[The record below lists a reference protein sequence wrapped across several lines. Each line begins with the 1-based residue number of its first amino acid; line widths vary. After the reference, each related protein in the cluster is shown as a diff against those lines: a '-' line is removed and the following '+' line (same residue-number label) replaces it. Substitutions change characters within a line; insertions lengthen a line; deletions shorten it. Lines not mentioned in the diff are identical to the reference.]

1 MPASQRIYLDHAA
14 TSWPK
19 MPGVVEACVAF
30 QNQIGASAGRGVYRS
45 AASAERIVESARK
58 ALAALIGAEHSGQI
72 AFTNN
77 GTMALYVAILGVLH
91 ANDLRGQHVVTTTT
105 EHNSVLRMLAK
116 LEDERGLSWSA
127 VPCDHQGRVPVDA
140 VRDAMRPNT
149 RLVIVN
155 HASNVTGAV
164 QDIASIG
171 HAAHANHALLLV
183 DAAQS
188 IGYVEIDAA
197 RQPLDLLVAPAH
209 KGLGGMLGTA
219 FIYSADSV
227 RDRLRCPWIG
237 GTGRHSD
244 RLRDTFSWTE
254 SVESGNLNV
263 PSIASLDTSL
273 KQLPSCAHFASE
285 WTPRLATI
293 IEILTGVPGMRVLAP
308 SHPSVP
314 NEPCAPVISL
324 TSDLFGCHE
333 LAMLLDQEF
342 GIEARSGYHCAALMH
357 RDLGTETHGG
367 TLRISFG
374 HTSTQQDFD
383 AAIEAMD
390 WLKRLHTS

>member
-1 MPASQRIYLDHAA
+1 
-14 TSWPK
+14 
-19 MPGVVEACVAF
+19 
-30 QNQIGASAGRGVYRS
+30 
-45 AASAERIVESARK
+45 
-58 ALAALIGAEHSGQI
+58 
-72 AFTNN
+72 
-77 GTMALYVAILGVLH
+77 
-91 ANDLRGQHVVTTTT
+91 
-105 EHNSVLRMLAK
+105 MLAK
-116 LEDERGLSWSA
+116 LEDERGLSWTA
-127 VPCDHQGRVPVDA
+127 VPCDLQGRVSVDG
-140 VRDAMRPNT
+140 VRAAMRPKT

-155 HASNVTGAV
+155 HASNVSGAV

-171 HAAHANHALLLV
+171 QAAHANQALLLV

-188 IGYVEIDAA
+188 IGYVEVDAM
-197 RQPLDLLVAPAH
+197 RQPFDLLVAPGH

-227 RDRLRCPWIG
+227 RERLRSPWIG

-263 PSIASLDTSL
+263 PAIASLDASL
-273 KQLPSCAHFASE
+273 KQLPTSAYFASE
-285 WTPRLATI
+285 WAPKLATI
-293 IEILTGVPGMRVLAP
+293 IETLSGVPGMRVLAP
-308 SHPSVP
+308 ETLSVRR
-314 NEPCAPVISL
+314 EPRAPVISL
-324 TSDLFGCHE
+324 SSDLFGCHE

-357 RDLGTETHGG
+357 RDLGTEAHGG

-383 AAIEAMD
+383 AAVEALN
-390 WLKRLHTS
+390 WLKQLHLS

>member
-30 QNQIGASAGRGVYRS
+30 QRQIGASAGRGVYRS
-45 AASAERIVESARK
+45 AASAERIVESTRK
-58 ALAALIGAEHSGQI
+58 ALASLIGAQHPGQI
-72 AFTNN
+72 AFTSN

-91 ANDLRGQHVVTTTT
+91 ANDLRDQHVVTTTT

-116 LEDERGLSWSA
+116 LEDERGLSWTA
-127 VPCDHQGRVPVDA
+127 VPCDHHGRVAIDA
-140 VRDAMRPNT
+140 LRGAMRPNT
-149 RLVIVN
+149 QLVIVN
-155 HASNVTGAV
+155 HASNVTGVV
-164 QDIASIG
+164 QDIATIG
-171 HAAHANHALLLV
+171 QAAHANHALLLV

-197 RQPLDLLVAPAH
+197 RQPFDLLVAPGH

-237 GTGRHSD
+237 GTGRQSD
-244 RLRDTFSWTE
+244 RLRDAFSWTE

-263 PSIASLDTSL
+263 PAVASLEASL
-273 KQLPSCAHFASE
+273 KQLPSCADFASE
-285 WTPRLATI
+285 WTPKLATI
-293 IEILTGVPGMRVLAP
+293 IDALSGVPGLRVLATSDP
-308 SHPSVP
+308 SIP
-314 NEPCAPVISL
+314 NEPLAPVISL
-324 TSDLFGCHE
+324 TSDMFGCHE

-342 GIEARSGYHCAALMH
+342 GIEARSGYHCTALMH

-374 HTSTQQDFD
+374 HTSTQHDFD
-383 AAIEAMD
+383 AAIEAMN
-390 WLKRLHTS
+390 WLRKLHTA